1 MPIPS
6 RTRTPAGRC
15 TATLLCGL
23 LVAVPAL
30 AADRPAGA
38 GKPKEIPTP
47 SAFYEHTGFDG
58 REAELGAAVVEA
70 IRRTKPENGEGLNF
84 NAAQTGML
92 GLAVAKAIKT
102 LSNDTPY
109 QHEMNDAL
117 VKAHLTAL
125 QFAKD
130 NNMVPQ
136 MIEHEV
142 KTQLPMI
149 SRVGKMIAQGGSP
162 ELGLVALT
170 ERTACFYQLVQN
182 YQRDGMTIRWQAPY
196 ANVLAVTRQLG
207 QHDLTSEEI
216 HRIYTV
222 PLMQKQAAAM
232 GMAVEISPLSADG
245 WVTMTMQQPGQ
256 VAAAN

>member
-1 MPIPS
+1 MNALNRLGRS
-6 RTRTPAGRC
+6 RG
-15 TATLLCGL
+15 TASTLLCSL
-23 LVAVPAL
+23 LLAVPAV

-47 SAFYEHTGFDG
+47 SAFYEHSGFDG
-58 REAELGAAVVEA
+58 REAQLGAAVVEA
-70 IRRTKPENGEGLNF
+70 IRKAKPENGEGLNF
-84 NAAQTGML
+84 NPAQTEML

-102 LSNDTPY
+102 ISNDTPY

-149 SRVGKMIAQGGSP
+149 SRVGKMIQGGGSP
-162 ELGLVALT
+162 ELGLIALT

-207 QHDLTSEEI
+207 QHDFTNEEI
-216 HRIYTV
+216 HQIWTV
-222 PLMQKQAAAM
+222 PLMTKQAAAM
-232 GMAVEISPLSADG
+232 GMEVEISPLSADG
-245 WVTMTMQQPGQ
+245 WVTMTMRQPAK
-256 VAAAN
+256 VAASN

>member
-1 MPIPS
+1 MKTLFAHPRS
-6 RTRTPAGRC
+6 ASVVLAAGLC
-15 TATLLCGL
+15 LATS
-23 LVAVPAL
+23 AF

-38 GKPKEIPTP
+38 GKPKVIPTP

-58 REAELGAAVVEA
+58 REAELGAAIVEA
-70 IRRTKPENGEGLNF
+70 IRKAGPENGEGLNF
-84 NAAQTGML
+84 NPAQTEML

-102 LSNDTPY
+102 ISNDTPY

-130 NNMVPQ
+130 NNLVPQ

-149 SRVGKMIAQGGSP
+149 GRVGKMIEQGGSP
-162 ELGLVALT
+162 ELGAIALT

-182 YQRDGMTIRWQAPY
+182 YKRDGMTVRWQAPY

-207 QHDLTSEEI
+207 QHDMTNEEI
-216 HRIYTV
+216 HQIWTV
-222 PLMQKQAAAM
+222 PLMTKQAAAM
-232 GMAVEISPLSADG
+232 GMEVDISPLSADG
-245 WVTMTMQQPGQ
+245 WVTMTVKQPAR
-256 VAAAN
+256 VAASN

>member
-1 MPIPS
+1 MPIQPRHRQPFATALTLVCS
-6 RTRTPAGRC
+6 ALLAAPAI
-15 TATLLCGL
+15 
-23 LVAVPAL
+23 

-38 GKPKEIPTP
+38 GKPKAIPTP

-58 REAELGAAVVEA
+58 REAQLGAAVVEA
-70 IRRTKPENGEGLNF
+70 IRTAKPENGEGLNF
-84 NAAQTGML
+84 NPAQTEML

-102 LSNDTPY
+102 ISNDTPY

-117 VKAHLTAL
+117 VKAHLTAI

-149 SRVGKMIAQGGSP
+149 ARVGKMIQGGGSP
-162 ELGLVALT
+162 ELGAIALT

-182 YQRDGMTIRWQAPY
+182 YERDGMTVRWQAPY

-207 QHDLTSEEI
+207 QHDMTNEEI
-216 HRIYTV
+216 HQIWTI
-222 PLMQKQAAAM
+222 PLMTKQAAAM
-232 GMAVEISPLSADG
+232 GMEVEISPLSADG
-245 WVTMTMQQPGQ
+245 WVTMTMKQPAK
-256 VAAAN
+256 VAANN